1 MKFYPFKWKAGNVEC
16 VGVIPHLDIK
26 KEALLWG
33 YDVLGTEL
41 DAMLDKHVYCDHYG
55 ISNKEFSYR
64 LFHDEL
70 HPKLCNYRYG
80 ATFLHINGEIVPIIV
95 KTYKETPNEPELL
108 NFLGKGFTPME
119 RLDCFL
125 WILYKILGRKDRQ
138 HNLQYIYG
146 IAERKDKGY
155 SFEDEL
161 EACDIRFHFDELPPL
176 PSNSALR
183 DLRKRFVTY
192 FENIIQGKY
201 KPNKNKRYWRHK
213 LEKEYDCNEYTG
225 HIELISTDEYNK
237 IMNSSYKNSS
247 PIRIH
252 WF

>member
-1 MKFYPFKWKAGNVEC
+1 MKLYPFRWEVCNGVEIL
-16 VGVIPHLDIK
+16 GKIPHLDTK
-26 KEALLWG
+26 KKALLWG

-41 DAMLDKHVYCDHYG
+41 DGMMDKHVYFVHYG
-55 ISNKEFSYR
+55 IANREFSYR

-70 HPKLCNYRYG
+70 HPKSCNYRYG
-80 ATFLHINGEIVPIIV
+80 ATFLHIDGEIVPIIV
-95 KTYKETPNEPELL
+95 KTYKETPEKVEQF

-125 WILYKILGRKDRQ
+125 WIIYKILGRKDRQ

-161 EACDIRFHFDELPPL
+161 KECDIHFQFDELSPL

-183 DLRKRFVTY
+183 DLRKRFVNY
-192 FENIIQGKY
+192 FENILAGEY
-201 KPNKNKRYWRHK
+201 RPNENKRYWRHK
-213 LEKEYDCNEYTG
+213 LEKECKYNEYTG
-225 HIELISTDEYNK
+225 HIELISTSALYN
-237 IMNSSYKNSS
+237 
-247 PIRIH
+247 
-252 WF
+252 F